1 MPTAVR
7 DSPFFSKHL
16 PPLLRAACALLMM
29 CLSLAELRAQTGLKI
44 ELVPETTAIVPG
56 QDFRVGLFIQHE
68 PGWHTYWQQPGIVG
82 VPTEFRWE
90 LPEGFSAGELEY
102 PAPESVLM
110 FHIKAQGYE
119 RDVLL
124 QTRITA
130 PAHLQPGQKVRLL
143 GLASWMCCGKTCHPG
158 SLKLALEMPVAAKA
172 QPDTRWAPL
181 FEKERQA
188 YARESATWSAEA
200 VEEGMKV
207 RLTLRPIGKR
217 ARLFPTELPEA
228 LRFFTED
235 GWINSDE
242 DQHFSTTPDGGLTV
256 TLTRAEV
263 FMGGAPPTRLHGSIQ
278 RPGGWVADERWTCLR
293 FAPKIERS
301 EPLEQP
307 QSQR

>member
-7 DSPFFSKHL
+7 DSSPFIRHMPRL
-16 PPLLRAACALLMM
+16 MHTALAVLLGITSQVDLC
-29 CLSLAELRAQTGLKI
+29 AQTGLKI
-44 ELVPETTAIVPG
+44 ELVPEATAIVPG

-68 PGWHTYWQQPGIVG
+68 PGWHTYWRQPGIVG
-82 VPTEFRWE
+82 VPTQIEWE
-90 LPEGFSAGELEY
+90 LLAGFIAGELEY

-130 PAHLQPGQKVRLL
+130 PADLQPGEKVRLQ
-143 GLASWMCCGKTCHPG
+143 GLASWMCCGNTCHPG
-158 SLKLALEMPVAAKA
+158 SMKLALEMPVAAKA
-172 QPDTRWAPL
+172 EPDARWASI
-181 FEKERQA
+181 FEKERQT
-188 YARESATWSAEA
+188 YAKESPTWRAEA

-207 RLTLRPIGKR
+207 TLTLQPTETR
-217 ARLFPTELPEA
+217 AQRFTAELPEG

-242 DQHFSTTPDGGLTV
+242 DQIFSTTRDGGLIV

-263 FMGGAPPTRLHGSIQ
+263 FMGGAPPAHLHGSIQ
-278 RPGGWVADERWTCLR
+278 RPGGWVVDERWTCLR
-293 FAPKIERS
+293 FAPKIKRS
-301 EPLEQP
+301 GPLKDP
-307 QSQR
+307 